1 MTQSMTQSA
10 SQPETAPTQGT
21 DRRPALCVDGA
32 GDFAEVSFPELLLDL
47 FRVRYGGAL
56 DLTRGKTVKRI
67 VFQQGSP
74 VLSESNLANETLG
87 AQLIDQGTLSSEDHQ
102 RVSSYMERKQC
113 KEGVAL
119 LALELLD
126 PKRLFLALKEQVRR
140 RMLEVFAWS
149 TGNYRL
155 ESLDDL
161 QSEVQPLRSDP
172 LALVREG
179 LLTHWT
185 PDRLLADLTDQIELF
200 PQRTKTFDEAV
211 RRLADEAE
219 ISAMLDR
226 FDGNQSLGAA
236 IGTQFNSPQ
245 ALATV
250 WILAKGR
257 YLRFSDTAQ
266 DNQDA
271 SDAADLEPE
280 IEIEVVAQRQR
291 PRKGDEQARGPLA
304 NSSRV
309 GLKYGSEADGM
320 RNEVLDRLK
329 VMGDCNY
336 YELLGILQTA
346 TDGEVRKAYFSA
358 AKRFHP
364 DALTHLGLS
373 DIKQQAAEVF
383 ARIAEANDVLRDPA
397 RRAEYDAEANNANE
411 ATVDTRALAQAET
424 FFRKGE
430 ILVRMGDFRGA
441 LEYLE
446 PAVDLWPDECDYQS
460 ELGWAL
466 YRQPKADAERARVHL
481 ERAVELGPSQ
491 AVPAFRL
498 GTVLRASGETE
509 QADKYLAIAK
519 QIDPHVG

>member
-1 MTQSMTQSA
+1 MT
-10 SQPETAPTQGT
+10 PPTQPTQLGEGS
-21 DRRPALCVDGA
+21 DRLPTPSVNSA

-47 FRVRYGGAL
+47 ARVRYSGAL
-56 DLTRGKTVKRI
+56 DLTRGKTAKRI

-87 AQLIDQGTLSSEDHQ
+87 VQLIDQGTLSCEDH
-102 RVSSYMERKQC
+102 RRMSSYMERKQC

-119 LALELLD
+119 LALELLE
-126 PKRLFLALKEQVRR
+126 PKRLFLALKQQVRR

-149 TGNYRL
+149 TGSYRL
-155 ESLDDL
+155 EAVDDL

-172 LALVREG
+172 LSLVREG
-179 LLTHWT
+179 LLSHWT

-200 PQRTKTFDEAV
+200 PQRTKTFDEAE
-211 RRLADEAE
+211 RRLAGDLE
-219 ISAMLDR
+219 IATMLDR

-236 IGTQFNSPQ
+236 IGTQFNSPG

-257 YLRFSDTAQ
+257 YIRFSDTAQ
-266 DNQDA
+266 DSRDETGAESEA
-271 SDAADLEPE
+271 SDFESE
-280 IEIEVVAQRQR
+280 IEIEVVTQSSPPESDRRAS
-291 PRKGDEQARGPLA
+291 GPLA
-304 NSSRV
+304 NASRV
-309 GLKYGSEADGM
+309 GLKYGSEADAM

-329 VMGDCNY
+329 NMGHSSY
-336 YELLGILQTA
+336 YERLGISQTA
-346 TDGEVRKAYFSA
+346 TDGEVRKAYFAA

-383 ARIAEANDVLRDPA
+383 ARIAEANDVLRDSA
-397 RRAEYDAEANNANE
+397 RRAEYDAESRNANE
-411 ATVDTRALAQAET
+411 PTVDTRALAQAET

-430 ILVRMGDFRGA
+430 ILVRMGDFRSA

-466 YRQPKADAERARVHL
+466 HRQPQSDAERARVHL

-498 GTVLRASGETE
+498 GMVLRACGETE
-509 QADKYLAIAK
+509 HADEYRALAK
-519 QIDPHVG
+519 QIDPDVG